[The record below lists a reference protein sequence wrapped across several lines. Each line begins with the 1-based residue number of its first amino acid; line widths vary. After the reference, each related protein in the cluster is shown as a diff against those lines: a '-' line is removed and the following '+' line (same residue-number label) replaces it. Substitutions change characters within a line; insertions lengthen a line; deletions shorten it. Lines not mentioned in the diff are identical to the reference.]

1 MTTKSRRNQP
11 FDDEPEYTFGKFE
24 PTTEAPK
31 GVPEDGQWWRTS
43 SLDDAT
49 PDEWDRAAQAA
60 YGEPQVG
67 KLFHPSDAVPAGF
80 KPDEYTISE
89 GGVKTW
95 TKESCPVEN
104 PDHYNTGA
112 IEAIEAIR
120 ASMPTEQFFGYL
132 KGNVMKYLWRY
143 DYKEK
148 PVEDLRKADWY
159 LNRLIDA
166 LIEDNQ

>member
-1 MTTKSRRNQP
+1 MTTKSKRNLP
-11 FDDEPEYTFGKFE
+11 FK

-49 PDEWDRAAQAA
+49 PDEWDRAACAA
-60 YGEPQVG
+60 YADPTYGNNA
-67 KLFHPSDAVPAGF
+67 DAVA
-80 KPDEYTISE
+80 
-89 GGVKTW
+89 
-95 TKESCPVEN
+95 CPVEN
-104 PDHYNTGA
+104 PDHYNAGA
-112 IEAIEAIR
+112 IEAIEAIK

-148 PVEDLRKADWY
+148 PIEDLRKADWY
-159 LNRLIDA
+159 LNRLIDV

>member
-1 MTTKSRRNQP
+1 MTTKSKRNL
-11 FDDEPEYTFGKFE
+11 
-24 PTTEAPK
+24 
-31 GVPEDGQWWRTS
+31 S
-43 SLDDAT
+43 IDDAT
-49 PDEWDRAAQAA
+49 PEQWNTVAA
-60 YGEPQVG
+60 
-67 KLFHPSDAVPAGF
+67 KLYHPSDV
-80 KPDEYTISE
+80 
-89 GGVKTW
+89 
-95 TKESCPVEN
+95 SCPVES

-120 ASMPTEQFFGYL
+120 ESMPPDQYFGYL

>member
-1 MTTKSRRNQP
+1 MTTKSKRNLP
-11 FDDEPEYTFGKFE
+11 FE
-24 PTTEAPK
+24 PTTAAPK

-49 PDEWDRAAQAA
+49 PDEWDRAAAAA
-60 YGEPQVG
+60 YEEPQVG
-67 KLFHPSDAVPAGF
+67 KLFHPSDTP
-80 KPDEYTISE
+80 E
-89 GGVKTW
+89 
-95 TKESCPVEN
+95 ESCPVEN
-104 PDHYNTGA
+104 PDHYNTGS

-120 ASMPTEQFFGYL
+120 ASMPPEQYFGYL

>member
-1 MTTKSRRNQP
+1 MTTKSQRNKP
-11 FDDEPEYTFGKFE
+11 FE

-31 GVPEDGQWWRTS
+31 GVPEEGQWWRS
-43 SLDDAT
+43 IDDAT
-49 PDEWDRAAQAA
+49 PDEWDRAACAA
-60 YGEPQVG
+60 YASYVS
-67 KLFHPSDAVPAGF
+67 SDSVA
-80 KPDEYTISE
+80 
-89 GGVKTW
+89 
-95 TKESCPVEN
+95 CPVEN
-104 PDHYNTGA
+104 PDHYNAGA

-120 ASMPTEQFFGYL
+120 ASMDTEQYFGYL

-148 PVEDLRKADWY
+148 PIEDLRKADWY

>member
-1 MTTKSRRNQP
+1 MTTKSNRNRP
-11 FDDEPEYTFGKFE
+11 LEDEPEYTFGKSIDS
-24 PTTEAPK
+24 ASPK
-31 GVPEDGQWWRTS
+31 
-43 SLDDAT
+43 
-49 PDEWDRAAQAA
+49 EWDTVAA
-60 YGEPQVG
+60 
-67 KLFHPSDAVPAGF
+67 KLYHPADIPAGF
-80 KPDEYTISE
+80 KPDEYVVRN
-89 GGVKTW
+89 GVKTW
-95 TKESCPVEN
+95 TKESCPVER

-120 ASMPTEQFFGYL
+120 ASMDADQYFGYL

>member
-1 MTTKSRRNQP
+1 MTTKSKRNLP
-11 FDDEPEYTFGKFE
+11 FDDEPEYTFGKFK

-67 KLFHPSDAVPAGF
+67 KLFHPSDAPQ
-80 KPDEYTISE
+80 
-89 GGVKTW
+89 
-95 TKESCPVEN
+95 ESCPVEN

-120 ASMPTEQFFGYL
+120 ASMPSEQFFGYL

-148 PVEDLRKADWY
+148 PIEDLRKADWY

>member
-1 MTTKSRRNQP
+1 MTTKSKRNQP
-11 FDDEPEYTFGKFE
+11 YDDEPEYTFGKFK

-49 PDEWDRAAQAA
+49 PDEWDRAAAAA

-67 KLFHPSDAVPAGF
+67 KLFHPSDTP
-80 KPDEYTISE
+80 E
-89 GGVKTW
+89 
-95 TKESCPVEN
+95 ESCPVEN

-120 ASMPTEQFFGYL
+120 ASMPPEQFFGYL

>member
-1 MTTKSRRNQP
+1 MTTKSKRNL
-11 FDDEPEYTFGKFE
+11 
-24 PTTEAPK
+24 
-31 GVPEDGQWWRTS
+31 S
-43 SLDDAT
+43 IDDAT
-49 PDEWDRAAQAA
+49 PEEWDRAGRQIEAA
-60 YGEPQVG
+60 LNTPVG
-67 KLFHPSDAVPAGF
+67 KLYHPSDT
-80 KPDEYTISE
+80 TI
-89 GGVKTW
+89 
-95 TKESCPVEN
+95 KEPSCPVER

-120 ASMPTEQFFGYL
+120 ASMDADQYFGYL

-143 DYKEK
+143 DYKDK

>member
-1 MTTKSRRNQP
+1 MTTKSNRNTP
-11 FDDEPEYTFGKFE
+11 FDDEPEYTFGKSIDS
-24 PTTEAPK
+24 ASPK
-31 GVPEDGQWWRTS
+31 
-43 SLDDAT
+43 
-49 PDEWDRAAQAA
+49 EWDTVAAKLYHPSDETAQAA
-60 YGEPQVG
+60 REIEQA
-67 KLFHPSDAVPAGF
+67 LQ
-80 KPDEYTISE
+80 
-89 GGVKTW
+89 
-95 TKESCPVEN
+95 SCPVER

-120 ASMPTEQFFGYL
+120 ASMDADQYFGYL

>member
-1 MTTKSRRNQP
+1 MTTKSKRNLP
-11 FDDEPEYTFGKFE
+11 FADEPEYTFGKSI
-24 PTTEAPK
+24 
-31 GVPEDGQWWRTS
+31 DS
-43 SLDDAT
+43 AT
-49 PDEWDRAAQAA
+49 PAEWNTVAA
-60 YGEPQVG
+60 
-67 KLFHPSDAVPAGF
+67 KLYHPSDIPAGF

-95 TKESCPVEN
+95 TKEPQESCPVER

-120 ASMPTEQFFGYL
+120 ASMPSEQYFGYL

-148 PVEDLRKADWY
+148 PIEDLRKADWY

-166 LIEDNQ
+166 LIEDGQ

>member
-24 PTTEAPK
+24 PTTAAPK

-49 PDEWDRAAQAA
+49 PDEWDRAAAAA

-67 KLFHPSDAVPAGF
+67 KLFHPSDAPQ
-80 KPDEYTISE
+80 
-89 GGVKTW
+89 
-95 TKESCPVEN
+95 ESCPVEN

-112 IEAIEAIR
+112 IEAIEAIK

>member
-1 MTTKSRRNQP
+1 MTTKSNRNRP
-11 FDDEPEYTFGKFE
+11 LDDEPEYTFGKFK
-24 PTTEAPK
+24 PTTGAPE
-31 GVPEDGQWWRTS
+31 GSPEEGKVWGS
-43 SLDDAT
+43 IDDAT
-49 PDEWDRAAQAA
+49 PEEWNTVAA
-60 YGEPQVG
+60 
-67 KLFHPSDAVPAGF
+67 KLYHPSDIPAGF
-80 KPDEYTISE
+80 EPDEYIIRN
-89 GGVKTW
+89 GVKTW

-112 IEAIEAIR
+112 IEAIEAIS
-120 ASMPTEQFFGYL
+120 ASMDSEQYFGYL

>member
-1 MTTKSRRNQP
+1 MVTKSKRNTP
-11 FDDEPEYTFGKFE
+11 FGDSIDS
-24 PTTEAPK
+24 ASPK
-31 GVPEDGQWWRTS
+31 
-43 SLDDAT
+43 
-49 PDEWDRAAQAA
+49 EWDTVAA
-60 YGEPQVG
+60 
-67 KLFHPSDAVPAGF
+67 KLYHPSDV
-80 KPDEYTISE
+80 
-89 GGVKTW
+89 V
-95 TKESCPVEN
+95 SCPVEN

-120 ASMPTEQFFGYL
+120 ASMPSEQYFGYL

>member
-1 MTTKSRRNQP
+1 MTTKSKRNLP
-11 FDDEPEYTFGKFE
+11 LDDEPEYTFGKFK
-24 PTTEAPK
+24 PTTESPK

-49 PDEWDRAAQAA
+49 PDEWDRAAAAA

-67 KLFHPSDAVPAGF
+67 KLFHPSDAPQ
-80 KPDEYTISE
+80 
-89 GGVKTW
+89 
-95 TKESCPVEN
+95 ESCPVEN

-120 ASMPTEQFFGYL
+120 ASMPSEQFFGYL

-148 PVEDLRKADWY
+148 PIEDLRKADWY
-159 LNRLIDA
+159 LNRLIDV

>member
-1 MTTKSRRNQP
+1 MTTKSTRNLP
-11 FDDEPEYTFGKFE
+11 LDDEPEYTFGKFK

-60 YGEPQVG
+60 YEEPQVG
-67 KLFHPSDAVPAGF
+67 KLFHPSDAPQ
-80 KPDEYTISE
+80 
-89 GGVKTW
+89 
-95 TKESCPVEN
+95 ESCPVEN
-104 PDHYNTGA
+104 PDHYNTGS
-112 IEAIEAIR
+112 IEAIEAIK
-120 ASMPTEQFFGYL
+120 ASMPPEQFFGYL

-148 PVEDLRKADWY
+148 PIEDLRKADWY

>member
-1 MTTKSRRNQP
+1 MTTKSKRNLP
-11 FDDEPEYTFGKFE
+11 LDDEPEYTFGKFK
-24 PTTEAPK
+24 PTTRAPK
-31 GVPEDGQWWRTS
+31 GSPEEGKTWG
-43 SLDDAT
+43 LDDAT
-49 PDEWDRAAQAA
+49 PEEWNTVAA
-60 YGEPQVG
+60 
-67 KLFHPSDAVPAGF
+67 KLYHPADV
-80 KPDEYTISE
+80 
-89 GGVKTW
+89 
-95 TKESCPVEN
+95 SCPVER

-120 ASMPTEQFFGYL
+120 ASMDADQYFGYL

>member
-1 MTTKSRRNQP
+1 MTTKSKRNLP
-11 FDDEPEYTFGKFE
+11 LDDEPEYTFGKSIDS
-24 PTTEAPK
+24 ASPK
-31 GVPEDGQWWRTS
+31 
-43 SLDDAT
+43 
-49 PDEWDRAAQAA
+49 EWDTVAAKLYHPSDETAQAA
-60 YGEPQVG
+60 REIEQA
-67 KLFHPSDAVPAGF
+67 LQ
-80 KPDEYTISE
+80 
-89 GGVKTW
+89 
-95 TKESCPVEN
+95 SCPVER

-120 ASMPTEQFFGYL
+120 ASMDADQYFGYL

-166 LIEDNQ
+166 LIEDNR